1 MWRRDSGPRD
11 VLGEGGKVQ
20 TDPRRAPGDSLC
32 TEEVWRGPSTR
43 SHLPGVLGG
52 GAFQRLSTVLR
63 LVSGWSRMGAP
74 DTGWV
79 DEVSISLG
87 SDPNARNLQ
96 HTPKCPNHSPAPHCT
111 GCPSPHVPAPPPH
124 HASQALGPPR
134 WASPGLAGPTLQQA
148 LPVTPWVPSVG
159 PAPARAGFRL
169 RPLRPLPTTGLSN
182 MGVSACQAG
191 FQLSEHHRR
200 QL

>member
-1 MWRRDSGPRD
+1 MSWVKGARCR
-11 VLGEGGKVQ
+11 Q
-20 TDPRRAPGDSLC
+20 T
-32 TEEVWRGPSTR
+32 
-43 SHLPGVLGG
+43 PGVPLETPSAQKRCGE
-52 GAFQRLSTVLR
+52 ARPPAAI
-63 LVSGWSRMGAP
+63 SRVCWEEEPFRGCPRCSAWFRAGV
-74 DTGWV
+74 GWV
-79 DEVSISLG
+79 HQTRAENEVAVSLG
-87 SDPNARNLQ
+87 SNLTARNLQ

-169 RPLRPLPTTGLSN
+169 HPLPTTGLSD